1 MIATS
6 TSANSNNQIG
16 AATLLRINGVL
27 RFCASNQNAS
37 PSIIGFSPTKKLPHS
52 TVLSSVLM
60 TNRRLLLFSSGS
72 DLIGSN
78 PTPFAHG
85 VLQDFLGPTVRR
97 VLFVPFAS
105 VVGSEDDYLARIR
118 KYFGPLGYDIESI
131 HLAADPR
138 QAVNRADAIAVGG
151 GNTFHLLRGL
161 YRTGVIELIR
171 DRVTAGMPYVGWS
184 AGSNVACPTIK
195 TTNDM
200 PIVDAP
206 TLNALGLV
214 PFQINPHYTA
224 ACLESHMGET
234 RDERLIEF
242 IEVNPTVPVIGLREG
257 TMLRIE
263 GDEITL
269 LGGKPA
275 RIFRKGDAPRDTA
288 HQEPL
293 GFLLQ

>member
-1 MIATS
+1 MF
-6 TSANSNNQIG
+6 SN
-16 AATLLRINGVL
+16 
-27 RFCASNQNAS
+27 
-37 PSIIGFSPTKKLPHS
+37 
-52 TVLSSVLM
+52 
-60 TNRRLLLFSSGS
+60 GS
-72 DLIGSN
+72 ELIGRN

-85 VLQDFLGPTVRR
+85 VLQDFLGSAVRR

-105 VVGSEDDYLARIR
+105 VVGSEDDYLARMR
-118 KYFGPLGYDIESI
+118 KHIGPLGYDIESI

-151 GNTFHLLRGL
+151 GNTFHLLWGL
-161 YRTGVIELIR
+161 YRTGVMELIR
-171 DRVTAGMPYVGWS
+171 DRAKAGMPYVGWS
-184 AGSNVACPTIK
+184 VGSNVACPTIR

-200 PIVDAP
+200 PIVEPP

-214 PFQINPHYTA
+214 PFQINPHYTDA
-224 ACLESHMGET
+224 HLEGHMGET

-242 IEVNPTVPVIGLREG
+242 IEVNPAVPVIGLREG

-269 LGGKPA
+269 LGEKPA
-275 RIFRKGDAPRDTA
+275 RIFLKGNAPRDTTS
-288 HQEPL
+288 QESL